1 MSTTSQTRYKLAVL
15 VSGSGTILQAM
26 IEHGVEICLV
36 LADRPCRGIEI
47 AQEAGIDAL
56 VINRKDFGWSAKDP
70 WDARTHFNRDDFSKA
85 VATAL
90 DEHLVTL
97 VALSGFM
104 TILSRPFF
112 ELYAGHVINTHPAL
126 LPSFPGAHGV
136 RDALEFG
143 VKVTGCTLH
152 LATETVDYGPI
163 LEQRAI
169 EIPDQ
174 GSMTFADWE
183 DTVQELIKTQER
195 KLYPSVLKEILN
207 GSRDLPE
214 LTDRYR

>member
-70 WDARTHFNRDDFSKA
+70 WDAQTHFNRDDFSKA

-112 ELYAGHVINTHPAL
+112 ELYAGRVINTHPAL

-183 DTVQELIKTQER
+183 DVVQELIKTQER